1 MVGSNALATVHATT
15 VAPVLAR
22 LAEVDRVDEL
32 ARRTAEGTGG
42 TEAPRIGAHLLRT
55 AGSGGPVA
63 VAASFRDLVVGPE
76 RRLLVATAASLVAAL
91 LPGCVAAYPDALRIA
106 TQIRAGADAVWNLQ
120 APDARRRMDIADLL
134 STVTAP

>member
-1 MVGSNALATVHATT
+1 MVGANVLPTVHAAT

-22 LAEVDRVDEL
+22 LAEVDRIDEL
-32 ARRTAEGTGG
+32 ARRTADGAGG
-42 TEAPRIGAHLLRT
+42 TEAPRIGAHLLRST
-55 AGSGGPVA
+55 ASGGPVA

-91 LPGCVAAYPDALRIA
+91 VPGCVAAYPDALRIA
-106 TQIRAGADAVWNLQ
+106 TQIRSGVDAVRSLE